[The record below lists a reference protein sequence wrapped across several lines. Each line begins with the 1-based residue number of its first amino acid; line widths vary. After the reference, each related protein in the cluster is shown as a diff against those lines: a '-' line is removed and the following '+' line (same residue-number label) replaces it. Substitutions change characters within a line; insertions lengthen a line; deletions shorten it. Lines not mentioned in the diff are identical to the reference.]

1 MVSTLHL
8 DARMGGP
15 SLCPPMKRP
24 THTAH
29 VAIVALLLAACG
41 DDGDATASTETSGAS
56 TAATDVTDPG
66 SSSGGGSPSTTDGS
80 SSDDGSSDG
89 SADSSGGSS
98 TTGGGDGLV
107 LEAVV
112 DFDPAAFELPEGL
125 IIDGGDAIVGFA
137 FTGAIER
144 VALADGARTP
154 LAVTPMPP
162 PNTSF
167 VTGLG
172 LGEDGS
178 IHAAVASFTAD
189 LAPGIYRASAD
200 GGDAELWASDP
211 AMVFPNGLAWA
222 DDGALYVTDSAYGGV
237 FVVDAEGI
245 VAPWVQDPLL
255 AGDPTNCGAM
265 GTISVGANGLVWTDG
280 ALIVSGNDMGV
291 VLRIPIEEDGT
302 AGAAETIAG
311 PDCELAGID
320 GIALDDDG
328 SIVAAINRSNRLV
341 RIDDG
346 GAIEVLAEG
355 APLDFPATVAFAGDG
370 DERSLVVTNFA
381 LAEFSAMG
389 TPSPALLQATWP

>member
-1 MVSTLHL
+1 
-8 DARMGGP
+8 MGGP
-15 SLCPPMKRP
+15 SLCPPMKRLS
-24 THTAH
+24 HTAQT
-29 VAIVALLLAACG
+29 AIVALLLAACG
-41 DDGDATASTETSGAS
+41 DDGDATASTETTGAS
-56 TAATDVTDPG
+56 TSATDVSTTDPG
-66 SSSGGGSPSTTDGS
+66 SSSGGGSLSTSDGS
-80 SSDDGSSDG
+80 SSDDGSSD
-89 SADSSGGSS
+89 SSGGSS
-98 TTGGGDGLV
+98 TTGGDGLA

-154 LAVTPMPP
+154 LAVTPTPP

-167 VTGLG
+167 LTGLG
-172 LGEDGS
+172 LDGDGV

-189 LAPGIYRASAD
+189 LAPGIYRAPAD

-237 FVVDAEGI
+237 FVVDAAGI

-291 VLRIPIEEDGT
+291 VLRIPIAEDGT
-302 AGAAETIAG
+302 AGTPETIAG
-311 PDCELAGID
+311 PDCALAGID

-328 SIVAAINRSNRLV
+328 SVVAAINRSNRLV
-341 RIDDG
+341 RIDDA

-355 APLDFPATVAFAGDG
+355 PPLDFPATVAFSGEGED
-370 DERSLVVTNFA
+370 RSLVVTNFA

-389 TPSPALLQATWP
+389 TPAPALLKATWP

>member
-1 MVSTLHL
+1 
-8 DARMGGP
+8 MGGP
-15 SLCPPMKRP
+15 SLCPPMKRLS
-24 THTAH
+24 HTAQT
-29 VAIVALLLAACG
+29 AIVALLLAACG
-41 DDGDATASTETSGAS
+41 DDGDATASTETTGAS
-56 TAATDVTDPG
+56 TSATDVSTTDPG
-66 SSSGGGSPSTTDGS
+66 SSSGGGSLSTSDGS
-80 SSDDGSSDG
+80 SSDDGSSD
-89 SADSSGGSS
+89 SSGGSS
-98 TTGGGDGLV
+98 TTSGGVGLE

-112 DFDPAAFELPEGL
+112 AFDPAAFELPEGL
-125 IIDGGDAIVGFA
+125 VIDGGDAIVGFA

-154 LAVTPMPP
+154 LAVTPTPP

-167 VTGLG
+167 LTGLG
-172 LGEDGS
+172 LDGDGV

-189 LAPGIYRASAD
+189 LAPGIYRAPAD

-237 FVVDAEGI
+237 FVVDAAGI

-291 VLRIPIEEDGT
+291 VLRIPIAEDGT
-302 AGAAETIAG
+302 AGTPETIAG
-311 PDCELAGID
+311 PDCALAGID

-328 SIVAAINRSNRLV
+328 SVVAAINRSNRLV
-341 RIDDG
+341 RIDDA

-355 APLDFPATVAFAGDG
+355 PPLDFPATVAFAGEGED
-370 DERSLVVTNFA
+370 RSLVVTNFA

-389 TPSPALLQATWP
+389 TPAPALLKATWP

>member
-1 MVSTLHL
+1 
-8 DARMGGP
+8 
-15 SLCPPMKRP
+15 MKRLS
-24 THTAH
+24 HTAQT
-29 VAIVALLLAACG
+29 AIVALLLAACG
-41 DDGDATASTETSGAS
+41 DDGDATASTETTGAS
-56 TAATDVTDPG
+56 TSATDVSTTDPG
-66 SSSGGGSPSTTDGS
+66 SSSGGGSPSTSDGS
-80 SSDDGSSDG
+80 SSGDGSS
-89 SADSSGGSS
+89 DSSGGSS
-98 TTGGGDGLV
+98 TTGGSDGLV

-154 LAVTPMPP
+154 LAVTPTPP

-167 VTGLG
+167 LTGLG
-172 LGEDGS
+172 LDGDGV
-178 IHAAVASFTAD
+178 IHAAVASFTAG
-189 LAPGIYRASAD
+189 LAPGIYRAPAD

-237 FVVDAEGI
+237 FVVDAAGI

-291 VLRIPIEEDGT
+291 VLRIPIAEDGT
-302 AGAAETIAG
+302 AGTPETIAG
-311 PDCELAGID
+311 PDCALAGID

-328 SIVAAINRSNRLV
+328 SVVAAINRSNRLV
-341 RIDDG
+341 RIDDA

-355 APLDFPATVAFAGDG
+355 PPLDFPATVAFAGEGED
-370 DERSLVVTNFA
+370 RSLVVTNFA

-389 TPSPALLQATWP
+389 TPAPALLKATWP

>member
-1 MVSTLHL
+1 
-8 DARMGGP
+8 
-15 SLCPPMKRP
+15 MKRP
-24 THTAH
+24 SHTAH
-29 VAIVALLLAACG
+29 AAIVALLLAACG
-41 DDGDATASTETSGAS
+41 DDGDATASTETSGETS
-56 TAATDVTDPG
+56 TDT
-66 SSSGGGSPSTTDGS
+66 SSTTAPGS
-80 SSDDGSSDG
+80 SSDDGSITTSDG
-89 SADSSGGSS
+89 SSSEVESSDASGDSSGDTT
-98 TTGGGDGLV
+98 TTGGGV
-107 LEAVV
+107 LELEVV
-112 DFDPAAFELPEGL
+112 AAFDPAAFELPEGL
-125 IIDGGDAIVGFA
+125 VIDGGDAIVGFA

-154 LAVTPMPP
+154 LAVTPPPP

-172 LGEDGS
+172 LGGDGA
-178 IHAAVASFTAD
+178 IHAAVVSFTAE
-189 LAPGIYRASAD
+189 LAPGIYRAPAD

-237 FVVDAEGI
+237 FVVDAAGV

-255 AGDPTNCGAM
+255 AGDATSCGAM
-265 GTISVGANGLVWTDG
+265 GAVAVGANGLVWTDG
-280 ALIVSGNDMGV
+280 ALIVSGGDQGV
-291 VLRIPIEEDGT
+291 LLRIPIADDGN
-302 AGAAETIAG
+302 AGTPETIAG

-341 RIDDG
+341 RIDDA

-355 APLDFPATVAFAGDG
+355 PPLDFPATVAFAGEGED
-370 DERSLVVTNFA
+370 RSLVVTNFA

-389 TPSPALLQATWP
+389 TPTPALLKASWP